1 MWVMISYDRTEDVY
15 YGPFISEDAAAA
27 FAEANKITFF
37 VLEPLISPFGAT
49 EPFGV
54 AQK

>member
-27 FAEANKITFF
+27 FAEANKIMFF

-49 EPFGV
+49 EAFG
-54 AQK
+54 ATPK